1 MARPVLITFS
11 QPSLSV
17 ARFASLFHRMDQR
30 SCNSARGGPGGVES
44 HTSKGYGQTVT
55 VIISESEAQSDALT
69 GQRIAVIGY
78 GNQGRSWALNL
89 RDSGNDVAVCLRAD
103 PSRDMAE
110 ADGFDTYDLE
120 GANEADVICVLVPDD
135 IIPTLP
141 LKPRPDALVIVAS
154 GYTLAFGRLD
164 PPCDVGMV
172 APRMLGPEVRRC
184 YLEGIGFITAVG
196 VHRDVTGTARARVLA
211 VAKAIG
217 GLRQG
222 AIELTPKQEAVLD
235 LAVEQA
241 LAPALRRVSE
251 SFVQVMLE
259 QGVPIEAIV
268 TELVLSGEVER
279 TYRLVRLEGGAAQ
292 MTYHSP
298 TSQYGQ
304 LSRSGRYDHLDIVA
318 TMRELV
324 DDIASGRFADEWD
337 AERDAGYPHLEA
349 LRATAMAP
357 EILAFEEDLRTKLGE
372 RALRT

>member
-1 MARPVLITFS
+1 M
-11 QPSLSV
+11 
-17 ARFASLFHRMDQR
+17 
-30 SCNSARGGPGGVES
+30 
-44 HTSKGYGQTVT
+44 T
-55 VIISESEAQSDALT
+55 VIVSEAEADLDALN
-69 GQRIAVIGY
+69 GQRTAVIGY

-89 RDSGNDVAVCLRAD
+89 RDSGIEVVVCVRAD
-103 PSRDMAE
+103 PSREMAA
-110 ADGFDTYDLE
+110 ADGFTTVDLD
-120 GANEADVICVLVPDD
+120 GANDADVICVLVPDD
-135 IIPTLP
+135 VIPTLP
-141 LKPRPDALVIVAS
+141 LSPDPESVVIVAS

-164 PPCDVGMV
+164 LSCDAGMV

-184 YLEGIGFITAVG
+184 FLEGVGFITAVG
-196 VHRDVTGTARARVLA
+196 VHRDVTGTARSRVLA

-222 AIELTPKQEAVLD
+222 AIELTAGQEAVLD

-259 QGVPIEAIV
+259 QGIPIEAIV

-292 MTYHSP
+292 MAYHSP

-304 LSRSGRYDHLDIVA
+304 MSRAGRYQHLDVAA

-324 DDIASGRFADEWD
+324 NDIASGRFADEWD
-337 AERDAGYPHLEA
+337 AERDAGYPKLDA
-349 LRATAMAP
+349 LRAAAMAP
-357 EILAFEEDLRTKLGE
+357 EILAFEEDLRTRLGE
-372 RALRT
+372 RANTEHQR